1 MKCEHVI
8 PTAIGT
14 LVSKG
19 VCNVHMLSSKD
30 RWFGVTYKEDK
41 PEVVAKIAEK
51 KASGE
56 YPDVM
61 WK

>member
-14 LVSKG
+14 LVKENKCK
-19 VCNVHMLSSKD
+19 VKMLSSKD
-30 RWFGVTYKEDK
+30 EWFGVTYKEDK
-41 PEVVAKIAEK
+41 PSVVAKIQK
-51 KASGE
+51 MKDDGI
-56 YPDVM
+56 YPFDL